1 MMPKNPDTP
10 KYSHNTKEKTGNK
23 AHTTTKAVGESIC
36 IIASISLAAKLIIFP
51 S

>member
-1 MMPKNPDTP
+1 MIPKNPATP
-10 KYSHNTKEKTGNK
+10 KYSHNTKETIGKK
-23 AHTTTKAVGESIC
+23 VHTLTIVIGESNT